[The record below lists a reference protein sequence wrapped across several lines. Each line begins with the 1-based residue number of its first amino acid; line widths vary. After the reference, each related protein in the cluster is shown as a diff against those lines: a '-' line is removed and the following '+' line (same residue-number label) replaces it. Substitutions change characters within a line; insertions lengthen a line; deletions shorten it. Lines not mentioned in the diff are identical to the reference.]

1 MIRLKIYT
9 NASTFLHSSLALCTY
24 SIFAKRFTS
33 TCITAN
39 ATIGVIEEQID
50 QFSIARCLYAD
61 IPIAGGIRILLC
73 RGDDIR
79 LSIIVVFRASSVIKC
94 VDKRLVG
101 FIFVQTTQC
110 LGCLVLCICTICS
123 HSIDDDSVPDLL
135 AQQSRRLSFSSGR
148 SACASLI
155 VSIFFTNGRQSFDT
169 APQCTIRFD
178 DKALFFVL
186 WLCHWRLRSSSI
198 GIVVRCVAV
207 FCLFIA
213 NIRIIVEAQHDQIP
227 KAGWFACL
235 ELAIVFDWSASEPIF
250 GKRFRK
256 RAGTIVRYSRL
267 LSDRRLSRFS
277 IRLDVEILHQTIVN
291 TRIPIPIVARRRAQ
305 GQTTRHEYTKAS
317 L

>member
-50 QFSIARCLYAD
+50 QFAIARCLYAD

-110 LGCLVLCICTICS
+110 LGCLVFCICTICS

-135 AQQSRRLSFSSGR
+135 AQQSRRLSFSSGG

-155 VSIFFTNGRQSFDT
+155 VSIFSQTGGNPSTPLHNAQYVSTIKPCFSFCGCAIGACVPVRSASSFD
-169 APQCTIRFD
+169 
-178 DKALFFVL
+178 ALP
-186 WLCHWRLRSSSI
+186 SS
-198 GIVVRCVAV
+198 V
-207 FCLFIA
+207 F
-213 NIRIIVEAQHDQIP
+213 
-227 KAGWFACL
+227 
-235 ELAIVFDWSASEPIF
+235 
-250 GKRFRK
+250 
-256 RAGTIVRYSRL
+256 
-267 LSDRRLSRFS
+267 LSR
-277 IRLDVEILHQTIVN
+277 IYE
-291 TRIPIPIVARRRAQ
+291 
-305 GQTTRHEYTKAS
+305 
-317 L
+317 